1 MSGPTASGKTNLGIE
16 IAQYLQC
23 PIISA
28 DSRQIYKEL
37 EIGVAKP
44 NRQQLDQT
52 EHHLISEVSISEVFD
67 TAKYVEVVLDRMN
80 SLFKKH
86 NHLILVGGTGLYIDA
101 LLYGIDDMPTN
112 DPLIADELQQSFS
125 SSGIGI
131 LQEELKAKD
140 PVYFQKVDR
149 SNHVRLM
156 RALNVIRQTNKPFSD
171 FRNRQ
176 KITRPFDFM
185 HFNIDIPR
193 AILYERIDCR
203 VDEMI
208 NDGLESEV
216 KSLINYKDLQ
226 ALQTVGYSEW
236 WPYFE
241 GFISQAEVIEKIKQ
255 HTRNYAKRQVTWFKK
270 RENISVP
277 WSASILEM
285 KMFVINHLEKK

>member
-1 MSGPTASGKTNLGIE
+1 MSGPTASGKTNLAIE

-44 NRQQLDQT
+44 SQLQLEMT
-52 EHHLISEVSISEVFD
+52 EHHLISEVSIKEDFD
-67 TAKYVEVVLDRMN
+67 TAKYVEVVLDRLN
-80 SLFKKH
+80 SLFDKH
-86 NHLILVGGTGLYIDA
+86 DHLILVGGTGLYIDT

-112 DPLIADELQQSFS
+112 DPLISEALQQSFS
-125 SSGIGI
+125 EFGIAV
-131 LQEELKAKD
+131 LQDELQTKD
-140 PVYFQKVDR
+140 PVYYAQVDR
-149 SNHVRLM
+149 SNHIRLL
-156 RALNVIRQTNKPFSD
+156 RALNVIRQTNRPFSD

-176 KITRPFDFM
+176 KITRPFDFI

-193 AILYERIDCR
+193 AILYERIDRR

-208 NDGLESEV
+208 QDGLEAEV

-236 WPYFE
+236 WPYFD
-241 GFISQAEVIEKIKQ
+241 GHISKDEVIDKIKQ

-277 WSASILEM
+277 WSANVLEM
-285 KMFVINHLEKK
+285 KSDITLHLELH

>member
-1 MSGPTASGKTNLGIE
+1 M
-16 IAQYLQC
+16 
-23 PIISA
+23 
-28 DSRQIYKEL
+28 
-37 EIGVAKP
+37 
-44 NRQQLDQT
+44 
-52 EHHLISEVSISEVFD
+52 ISEVSISEVFD